1 MVNCMGYR
9 LKYFLNMHFGWT
21 SLRHLFLHLNI
32 SLRRKLLL
40 ITRMKKD
47 EYPLDFEVNTRS
59 GGMLTEKKG
68 VLPVNCVKLYV
79 PRKQLL

>member
-1 MVNCMGYR
+1 MY
-9 LKYFLNMHFGWT
+9 FGWT

-40 ITRMKKD
+40 ITPMEKD

-59 GGMLTEKKG
+59 EGMLTEKKG
-68 VLPVNCVKLYV
+68 VL
-79 PRKQLL
+79 